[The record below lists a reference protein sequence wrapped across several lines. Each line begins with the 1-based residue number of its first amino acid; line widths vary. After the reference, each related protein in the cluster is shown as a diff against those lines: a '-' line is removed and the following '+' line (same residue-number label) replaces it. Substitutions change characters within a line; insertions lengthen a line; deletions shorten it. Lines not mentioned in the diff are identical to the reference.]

1 MTRLR
6 IATARQA
13 SDEERMTR
21 ARLNS
26 STTPVRSANR
36 TDSSRGELGRQLL
49 NILLAFLLSSCAGS
63 SHPRLISP
71 SEGPS
76 SPRYLEI
83 YSELHVA
90 TLHFPAGVYA
100 LNAADKNGYYYRA
113 PRKIA
118 ERIGSGSLWREG
130 GIFVSKRNPQ
140 KLRGYVYRAGTI
152 THVGNFSGV
161 KHAFREQPLASATS
175 DF

>member
-1 MTRLR
+1 ML
-6 IATARQA
+6 QVF
-13 SDEERMTR
+13 
-21 ARLNS
+21 LL
-26 STTPVRSANR
+26 ST
-36 TDSSRGELGRQLL
+36 
-49 NILLAFLLSSCAGS
+49 LAFLLSSCAGS

-100 LNAADKNGYYYRA
+100 LNAADKNGYYYRT

-161 KHAFREQPLASATS
+161 KHRFREQPLASATS